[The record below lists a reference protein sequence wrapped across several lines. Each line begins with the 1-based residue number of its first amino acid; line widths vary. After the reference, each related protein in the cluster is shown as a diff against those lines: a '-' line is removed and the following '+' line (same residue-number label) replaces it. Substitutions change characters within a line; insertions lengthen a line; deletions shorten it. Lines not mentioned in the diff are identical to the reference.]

1 MDNNNAIVILG
12 IVGAMA
18 LFSFATFFLLN
29 NPSFSAKNQVKRVPI
44 GSAEKLLTPGS
55 MKEVKINNE
64 ESILIVRTASGS
76 YHAMGP
82 KCPHNNLPLV
92 NGVVSGDRVTCY
104 AHGACFSAQ
113 TGDIEDGPSL
123 DRVPSYAVIDE
134 KGELFVEIPILK
146 KGQLLPL
153 KEEPH
158 FCSQA
163 AGDKRNFVV
172 IGAGPAAQGCA
183 ESLRREGYTG
193 AITLLTKETTP
204 FPYDRVL
211 LSKNMGKDATYL
223 RPPEFYARLGISV
236 RTNVTVTKLR
246 TEDKTVLLTTGE
258 QIRYDKVLCAT
269 GGPARTF
276 RADRNEPGP
285 PPTPGAELG
294 NIFPLRDIEH
304 AKGVFAAVESFGST
318 VRVVIVGSSFIGMEA
333 ASYLLTNKMAA
344 DVSVIGMEDVPL
356 ERVLGRDV
364 GAMLK
369 VKGEAKTVKFHL
381 NATVSR
387 FVASSKD
394 GRVVGSV
401 LLQPM
406 SKSTS
411 GSNSQPIELAAD
423 VVIIGAGIVPATEYL
438 KDVQGVTLQQGPP
451 GGVKVDKYLNTGHE
465 DVFAAGDIAYM
476 PYYHSR
482 SGDDVKVRIEHW
494 DVAMDQGR
502 VAARN
507 MLGGE
512 LRTPYTTVPFFWTS
526 VFGKSIRS
534 AGYCH
539 KFASSFKK
547 EEGDE
552 VIIQGDL
559 NEKATVYYVI
569 GGGVV
574 SVVTVNNDPEA
585 VAAGELIRLKKMP
598 SPTLLKEAS
607 TRLSLKSHLAEVT
620 VAEARTT
627 MSSAAE
633 PRKRPVS

>member
-1 MDNNNAIVILG
+1 MDQYYIVFG
-12 IVGAMA
+12 VVGALA
-18 LFSFATFFLLN
+18 AFSVAAFFLLN

-44 GSAEKLLTPGS
+44 GSAEKLLSPGS

-64 ESILIVRTASGS
+64 ESILVVRAASGS

-104 AHGACFSAQ
+104 AHAACFSAQ

-123 DRVPSYAVIDE
+123 DRVPTYSVIDE
-134 KGELFVEIPILK
+134 NGELFVEVPVLK

-153 KEEPH
+153 KVEPH
-158 FCSQA
+158 FCPQA

-193 AITLLTKETTP
+193 SITLLTKESTP

-223 RPPEFYARLGISV
+223 RPPEFYAKLGITV

-258 QIRYDKVLCAT
+258 QIRFDKVLCAS

-304 AKGVFAAVESFGST
+304 AKGVFAAVEGFGAG
-318 VRVVIVGSSFIGMEA
+318 VRVVIIGSSFIGMEA
-333 ASYLLTNKMAA
+333 ASYLLTNKMAS

-369 VKGEAKTVKFHL
+369 VKGEAKSVKFHL
-381 NATVSR
+381 NATVAR

-401 LLQPM
+401 VLQPVG
-406 SKSTS
+406 KTA
-411 GSNSQPIELAAD
+411 GAQTVELPAD

-438 KDVQGVTLQQGPP
+438 KDVQGVTLQMGPP

-482 SGDDVKVRIEHW
+482 SGDVNVRIEHW

-512 LRTPYTTVPFFWTS
+512 LRKPYTTVPFFWTS

-539 KFASSFKK
+539 KFASTFKK
-547 EEGDE
+547 EDGDE
-552 VIIQGDL
+552 VIVQGDL

-569 GGGVV
+569 GGAVV

-598 SPTLLKEAS
+598 SPQLLKEAS

-620 VAEARTT
+620 VAEATNAVLVANEARNVT
-627 MSSAAE
+627 
-633 PRKRPVS
+633 RKRRES